1 MTNPALADIT
11 DVNLREIVIFVPLVV
26 ATLWLGFQPGL
37 VFNVTASSVDGLL
50 DAFRTAVGD

>member
-1 MTNPALADIT
+1 
-11 DVNLREIVIFVPLVV
+11 VI

-50 DAFRTAVGD
+50 DAFRTAVGN